1 MWKRLE
7 NGRLGKVSSDE
18 FFASIVTKPK
28 RVRKKRKLTDLG
40 TTFSQVMKYG
50 DVTFHVCDFL
60 LPKDILR
67 LYQCEHKLHTL
78 ITNSPQIWS
87 YGNFLQ
93 FKECGLSRP
102 VGQQLCFW
110 KHLITVKASLTNLT
124 ISIGAEEME
133 LLYLLVQHCDFSN
146 IKTFQFWIPKQ
157 VRRIISGW
165 GYNRSLLI
173 GDASLKTVVTKAFPS
188 VPFCQNLGGQC
199 HISNKNLI
207 YEKMQS
213 VQKLLLPASFVNFQE
228 LSGFRFLTELQINST
243 LIPDTD
249 EDQSFNTATIAS
261 GISQLLYLKK
271 FTWNVVLNG
280 DNRCYESNLHRRIQ
294 SNSLEILKLQFT
306 KCMTITS
313 IDCPNLRHFIY
324 PKSWDYPI
332 VTIPYNYILSF
343 RQFISIKLPSGEVV
357 PKSETNIEKDA
368 LYVHYDHDAGIVTK
382 LILPENC
389 KATHD

>member
-1 MWKRLE
+1 M
-7 NGRLGKVSSDE
+7 
-18 FFASIVTKPK
+18 
-28 RVRKKRKLTDLG
+28 
-40 TTFSQVMKYG
+40 
-50 DVTFHVCDFL
+50 
-60 LPKDILR
+60 
-67 LYQCEHKLHTL
+67 YQCDHHLHTL

-87 YGNFLQ
+87 FGNFLQ
-93 FKECGLSRP
+93 FRER
-102 VGQQLCFW
+102 QQLHFW

-124 ISIGAEEME
+124 IYVSDAEIE
-133 LLYLLVQHCDFSN
+133 LLYLLLHHCDFSN

-157 VRRIISGW
+157 QLRVITAW
-165 GYNRSLLI
+165 GYKQDYFYENF
-173 GDASLKTVVTKAFPS
+173 TVNTIVAETFPTL
-188 VPFCQNLGGQC
+188 PFCQNLGQC
-199 HISNKNLI
+199 HNINNKNLI
-207 YEKMQS
+207 SEKMRS
-213 VQKLLLPASFVNFQE
+213 VEQLLLPASFVNFQV

-243 LIPDTD
+243 LTLNMA
-249 EDQSFNTATIAS
+249 EDQSSNTSVIAS

-271 FTWNVVLNG
+271 FTWNIVHCH
-280 DNRCYESNLHRRIQ
+280 DFSDYELSLHRRIQ